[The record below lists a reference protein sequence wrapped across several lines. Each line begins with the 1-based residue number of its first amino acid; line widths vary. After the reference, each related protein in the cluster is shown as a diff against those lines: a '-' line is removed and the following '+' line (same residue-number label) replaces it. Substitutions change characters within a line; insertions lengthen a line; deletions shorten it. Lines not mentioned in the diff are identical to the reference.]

1 MNKVPDDES
10 IESAAK
16 EDKALAIIREASYAL
31 RALNHDEVERVSNE
45 RMTHWHART
54 TIEQRRTMVRIN
66 RVIGVL
72 EALEEVFSVY
82 LAGDEA
88 EMML

>member
-1 MNKVPDDES
+1 MTNVPDDES
-10 IESAAK
+10 IESDAK
-16 EDKALAIIREASYAL
+16 EDKALAIIREASDAL

-72 EALEEVFSVY
+72 EALEDVFSVY